1 MIGVIVLFTTYLR
14 LPPFSF
20 ADPNY
25 YIRYWV
31 KKHLTFKHGL
41 LNMLDKFFCTVA
53 INEFSVQN
61 LSIQE
66 KLIVG
71 DTFGIGYTFEHKL
84 GDFSSEI

>member
-1 MIGVIVLFTTYLR
+1 M
-14 LPPFSF
+14 
-20 ADPNY
+20 A
-25 YIRYWV
+25 W
-31 KKHLTFKHGL
+31 

-84 GDFSSEI
+84 GDFSFEI

>member
-1 MIGVIVLFTTYLR
+1 M
-14 LPPFSF
+14 
-20 ADPNY
+20 A
-25 YIRYWV
+25 W
-31 KKHLTFKHGL
+31 

-71 DTFGIGYTFEHKL
+71 DNFGIGYTFEHKL
-84 GDFSSEI
+84 GDFSFEI